1 MIRVGIDAHIAD
13 VSRAGIGQFTA
24 ALLKWLPEVDH
35 EAAYIPLRP
44 RRPRDFSMP
53 GRWWWDQATIPRLA
67 RRERV
72 DVMLKPGFSCPVRS
86 PVPVV
91 MVLHDLAARLFPEQ
105 LHRPSAW
112 FYGRWLPWTLR
123 FAQRVIAVS
132 EYTAAE
138 AIRELKLPADRL
150 RVALQGVERSSAFD
164 QAADAATLERFTLP
178 EKFILH
184 VGTIEPR
191 KNLAFLVRVF
201 AQFRQRFPVYDLVL
215 AGSAGWLAGDIYRA
229 VVKAGLKEHVHF
241 LGSVNDV
248 ELQAL
253 YRQARV
259 LAFPSRYEGFG
270 RPPLEAM
277 AVGTPV
283 VAAATS
289 SIPEVVGDAGILV
302 TGYDEVAWV
311 SALTSAAEDEE
322 RRRHLRQLGLKH
334 SQQFTW
340 ERAARSVA
348 KVVHEAVVSG

>member
-1 MIRVGIDAHIAD
+1 
-13 VSRAGIGQFTA
+13 
-24 ALLKWLPEVDH
+24 
-35 EAAYIPLRP
+35 
-44 RRPRDFSMP
+44 MP
-53 GRWWWDQATIPRLA
+53 GRWWWDQVTIPRLA

-72 DVMLKPGFSCPVRS
+72 DVILKPGFSCPVRS
-86 PVPVV
+86 TVPVV
-91 MVLHDLAARLFPEQ
+91 VVLHDLAARLFPEQ

-123 FAQRVIAVS
+123 FAKRVIAVS

-150 RVALQGVERSSAFD
+150 RVARQGVESQPVVDA
-164 QAADAATLERFTLP
+164 AADRAALARFKLP
-178 EKFILH
+178 DRFILH
-184 VGTIEPR
+184 VGTLEPR

-201 AQFRQRFPVYDLVL
+201 TQFRQRFPAYDLAL
-215 AGSAGWLAGDIYRA
+215 AGSAGWLAGDIHQA
-229 VVKAGLKEHVHF
+229 VVKAGLEEHVHF
-241 LGSVNDV
+241 LGIVNDV

-259 LAFPSRYEGFG
+259 LAWPSRYEGFG

-302 TGYDEVAWV
+302 TGDDEVAWV

-322 RRRHLRQLGLKH
+322 RRRHLRQLGLQR
-334 SQQFTW
+334 SQRFTW
-340 ERAARSVA
+340 ERAALSVA